1 VPLLQDLLSPS
12 VPDAKVLYHYT
23 GQEGLLGIV
32 REKRLR
38 VSSIL
43 HLNDAAEFNYTIG
56 LAQQDLNKRL
66 RLERGPWNTF
76 YGTVLESLD
85 NLGKTMTLFVGS
97 FSENG
102 DSLSQWRAY
111 AQNGIGFSLG
121 FEYDYL
127 RPLAQAQE
135 FRLLHCNYSKQDHT
149 RAIDEIVA
157 DAGKQID
164 MHQADDVR
172 AAVARFYDSLVKI
185 AAVLK
190 HPSFAEE
197 REWRLISSPV
207 FLDQKPS
214 ASFRPGKSMV
224 IPYREFNLASEGE
237 PMQIA
242 DLCVGPTPHMEL
254 SRLSVEYLLDA
265 SEVGRG
271 AVRGSDVPY
280 RSW

>member
-1 VPLLQDLLSPS
+1 MTLLRDLLSPS
-12 VPDAKVLYHYT
+12 VPDAKLLYHYT
-23 GQEGLLGIV
+23 GQEGLLGMV
-32 REKRLR
+32 GEKRLR

-56 LAQQDLNKRL
+56 LAQEYLNIRL
-66 RLERGPWNTF
+66 RHERGPWNTF
-76 YGTVLESLD
+76 YGTVLEA
-85 NLGKTMTLFVGS
+85 LGHLKTMTLFVGS

-111 AQNGIGFSLG
+111 AHNGIGFSLG

-127 RPLAQAQE
+127 RRLAAAQD
-135 FRLLHCNYSKQDHT
+135 FRLLRCNYSQKDHT
-149 RAIDEIVA
+149 QVINEIVA
-157 DAGKQID
+157 RAGGQINI
-164 MHQADDVR
+164 HEADNVEP
-172 AAVARFYDSLVKI
+172 AVEQFNDSLVKI

-207 FLDQKPS
+207 FLDQRPP

-224 IPYREFNLASEGE
+224 IPYREFSLMSEGV
-237 PMQIA
+237 PMRIA

-254 SRLSVEYLLDA
+254 SRLSVEYLLGA
-265 SEVGRG
+265 SNVEHGV
-271 AVRGSDVPY
+271 VRGSDVPY
-280 RSW
+280 RGW